1 MTIMLRGQS
10 FLFSEGLGRGE
21 APRFYTT
28 FITTL
33 GVQRSFISR
42 HYMISVMVFAAM
54 LLSISVVLAVLHQ
67 TKSVDYTKNPRYPRE
82 LREAVREFLPVLKN
96 VETVD
101 DPRLLDIIHKNE
113 HRHHLF
119 RNVAMGLIYIKFH
132 YAEEQD
138 I

>member
-33 GVQRSFISR
+33 GVQRSSISR
-42 HYMISVMVFAAM
+42 HPMIWLMVFAAI

-67 TKSVDYTKNPRYPRE
+67 TTGID
-82 LREAVREFLPVLKN
+82 
-96 VETVD
+96 
-101 DPRLLDIIHKNE
+101 
-113 HRHHLF
+113 
-119 RNVAMGLIYIKFH
+119 
-132 YAEEQD
+132 
-138 I
+138 